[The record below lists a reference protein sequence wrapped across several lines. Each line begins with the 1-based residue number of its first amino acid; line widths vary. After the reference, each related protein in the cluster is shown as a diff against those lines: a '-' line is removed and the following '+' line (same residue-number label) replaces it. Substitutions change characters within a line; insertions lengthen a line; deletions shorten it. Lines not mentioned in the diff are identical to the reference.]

1 MPVSEELSSDAAA
14 VGSILFDAA
23 ADILNVMEPLP
34 STTTE
39 IDLPTLIH
47 ELHLDEFAE
56 NVTRLAPPKDL
67 LEDYGIPEWALISVI
82 GLLVVICLFM
92 IQFKRCVKRAKRQR
106 GINSIAFRT
115 VEVDGDE
122 VIQSSQPTIWHFTQ
136 PSLLFQVAPFLEDI
150 QIADDQPAQLIV

>member
-1 MPVSEELSSDAAA
+1 MAVSEELSSDAAA

-23 ADILNVMEPLP
+23 ADILNEIEPLP

-47 ELHLDEFAE
+47 KLHLDEFAE
-56 NVTRLAPPKDL
+56 NVTSLEPPIDL

-92 IQFKRCVKRAKRQR
+92 IQFKRCAKRAKRQ
-106 GINSIAFRT
+106 GGLNSIAFRT
-115 VEVDGDE
+115 VEVNVDE
-122 VIQSSQPTIWHFTQ
+122 VMLSSQPTIWHSFHSQ
-136 PSLLFQVAPFLEDI
+136 ILFSLLGGAFSGRYSNCG
-150 QIADDQPAQLIV
+150 